1 MPKKICL
8 TTGRFRQAFTMLV
21 IRVRVI
27 ALDMKLGPRGRKKT
41 RLKILKTVEAILIRS
56 LKVAVRL

>member
-1 MPKKICL
+1 MFKKSCL
-8 TTGRFRQAFTMLV
+8 TARRFRQACTTLV

-27 ALDMKLGPRGRKKT
+27 ALDMKLGLHGRRKT
-41 RLKILKTVEAILIRS
+41 RLKILNIVGAILIRS